1 MHSFAPGSSTK
12 GLSGNFRDFGLK
24 NAIFWGSKTQFRTR
38 IVICHICDP
47 AKNVT
52 QSGIFPLAALYLR
65 MLNRCNSVHLVEGK
79 AKKLDDDKTSI
90 SQGSGVVGPLDLVEI
105 PQKLV
110 KKRNIRT
117 GIGNFGLKNAIF
129 GQGNGQIPA
138 SKTQIFGQPFG
149 GASRGLDADTS
160 KSRPGSP

>member
-1 MHSFAPGSSTK
+1 APGSSTK

-65 MLNRCNSVHLVEGK
+65 TSNRCNSVHLVEGK

-90 SQGSGVVGPLDLVEI
+90 GQGSGVVGPLDLG
-105 PQKLV
+105 L
-110 KKRNIRT
+110 
-117 GIGNFGLKNAIF
+117 GNFGLKNAIF

-149 GASRGLDADTS
+149 GASRGLVSGLVPRTLCRAQKQIIKNCPID
-160 KSRPGSP
+160 RSPWVT